1 MFSDVRIDV
10 RGGQNGSASFFSYS
24 GLHAESLTRYNDA
37 GCPFCLHAL
46 SVRSRVSKTHL
57 NPSCLPGQSSHSL
70 PLPLLDPRDPGL
82 GSRNTRASSIRVW
95 VCATRSLR
103 YSSRPSLFGPE
114 PRNWSLRFVPA
125 ITLSPG
131 LYVRVQHGK
140 GGISFLFL
148 AGFITLLS
156 DGHGNKK

>member
-1 MFSDVRIDV
+1 MCSDVRIDV
-10 RGGQNGSASFFSYS
+10 RSGQNGNASFFSAS
-24 GLHAESLTRYNDA
+24 TLSHLQDTATLDAPFVFTSSACGLVSAKRILILLVFLARVLTH
-37 GCPFCLHAL
+37 FHF
-46 SVRSRVSKTHL
+46 H
-57 NPSCLPGQSSHSL
+57 SSFL
-70 PLPLLDPRDPGL
+70 GAPAGL
-82 GSRNTRASSIRVW
+82 GSRNTRASSI

-140 GGISFLFL
+140 GGMC
-148 AGFITLLS
+148 
-156 DGHGNKK
+156 